1 MNRLLPLIII
11 FAVTALCICSCANVG
26 APDGGRYDETPPKMV
41 SCRPALGSVGVNKK
55 KMSIQFDEF
64 IKLTGASEKVIVS
77 PPQMEAANIRAEGK
91 QVKITLY
98 DSLRANTTYTIDFAD
113 AIEDN
118 NEGNPMGF
126 FTYSFS
132 TGATIDSMEVA
143 GTVISAEDHEPVKG
157 MLVGLHPIDSLWHDS
172 VFHTTPLLRVARTNA
187 SGRFCIKGVSEGKFR
202 VFGLMDTD
210 GDFCYSQRSEM
221 IAFDTA
227 TVEPKCISEMVND
240 TLWHDSLHYD
250 TIIAVRKVKYL
261 PDDIVLRA
269 FMVSKQEQHLLKIER
284 PEPDW
289 FRLYFT
295 APQDSLPKIEGLN
308 FDASKLYVEASA
320 KLDTLTYWLPDTTVT
335 HSTDTL
341 EMVLTY
347 LDTDTTGVVAWK
359 QDSVPP
365 VVAKKGW
372 AKIRDERQAK
382 IEDWQKKYEKRRKR
396 SKKPLPPE
404 TNPYLTEFLD
414 VRVSPNGSMDAN
426 RNINIRSAE
435 PILKIDTTRIHLYH
449 KKDSTL
455 TPEPFLIYPSETD
468 PRAYTVYA
476 EWKPNMRYSLLVDST
491 AITSIMGKHCK
502 KISAE
507 LNVRGLD
514 EYGSLFVNIL
524 PKDTVAIVELLSS
537 TGKAAAQAHVGA
549 DGTAEFFF
557 LKPDTYYLRCFL
569 DTNGNGI
576 WDAGDYDEG
585 RQSEEVYYF
594 PKPMLVRALWDT
606 EQDWDIRSIPILS
619 QKPDEIRKQKGEKEK
634 TPRNLNAQRDA
645 EKAQRNK
652 GK

>member
-1 MNRLLPLIII
+1 
-11 FAVTALCICSCANVG
+11 
-26 APDGGRYDETPPKMV
+26 
-41 SCRPALGSVGVNKK
+41 
-55 KMSIQFDEF
+55 
-64 IKLTGASEKVIVS
+64 
-77 PPQMEAANIRAEGK
+77 
-91 QVKITLY
+91 
-98 DSLRANTTYTIDFAD
+98 
-113 AIEDN
+113 
-118 NEGNPMGF
+118 
-126 FTYSFS
+126 
-132 TGATIDSMEVA
+132 
-143 GTVISAEDHEPVKG
+143 
-157 MLVGLHPIDSLWHDS
+157 
-172 VFHTTPLLRVARTNA
+172 
-187 SGRFCIKGVSEGKFR
+187 
-202 VFGLMDTD
+202 
-210 GDFCYSQRSEM
+210 
-221 IAFDTA
+221 
-227 TVEPKCISEMVND
+227 
-240 TLWHDSLHYD
+240 
-250 TIIAVRKVKYL
+250 
-261 PDDIVLRA
+261 
-269 FMVSKQEQHLLKIER
+269 
-284 PEPDW
+284 
-289 FRLYFT
+289 
-295 APQDSLPKIEGLN
+295 
-308 FDASKLYVEASA
+308 
-320 KLDTLTYWLPDTTVT
+320 
-335 HSTDTL
+335 
-341 EMVLTY
+341 
-347 LDTDTTGVVAWK
+347 
-359 QDSVPP
+359 
-365 VVAKKGW
+365 
-372 AKIRDERQAK
+372 
-382 IEDWQKKYEKRRKR
+382 
-396 SKKPLPPE
+396 
-404 TNPYLTEFLD
+404 
-414 VRVSPNGSMDAN
+414 MDAN